1 MRRLIRLWLTWFAI
15 VCFVSLPWIGFST
28 RPQWHRVQWIPFLDP
43 ADKVSDFL
51 LNALLFVPFGFLLGW
66 RARSGSALLLSALM
80 AASISISAEATQ
92 LFSTRRFPSAT
103 DVAAAVLG
111 ALLGALTTLYLRRSS
126 KPETWTD

>member
-15 VCFVSLPWIGFST
+15 VCFVSLPWMGFT
-28 RPQWHRVQWIPFLDP
+28 TQPQWHRIHWVPFLDP
-43 ADKVSDFL
+43 ADKVRDFI
-51 LNALLFVPFGFLLGW
+51 LNTLLFLPFGLLVGW
-66 RARSGSALLLSALM
+66 RGKTGSALALAGVM
-80 AASISISAEATQ
+80 AASISIAAEATQ

-111 ALLGALTTLYLRRSS
+111 AMLGALSTLYLRRPS